1 MSLTP
6 TQLPPSAKAADRAT
20 PTCENRTAPSVRE
33 DNSCVKAQSQVLCVL
48 SVTLNTSNEAG
59 SLGPFYSQEQGQSDP
74 RGHAGPLY
82 KANSMGGV
90 QPSKHNT
97 LNCHGLIHSS
107 PQRSSQYTTHNQE
120 LPTNGINA
128 ENNRSPNASFFLS
141 INYAHIPSKY
151 LVSCLSAPAITNL
164 TLTHH
169 TIQISR
175 VSHHQPFR
183 FTPPTQWSSIF
194 PNVLLS
200 SVPTLKSS
208 QDSDRARTPT
218 LKSVSSRCS
227 SKSDLALFQ

>member
-97 LNCHGLIHSS
+97 LNCH
-107 PQRSSQYTTHNQE
+107 
-120 LPTNGINA
+120 A
-128 ENNRSPNASFFLS
+128 M
-141 INYAHIPSKY
+141 
-151 LVSCLSAPAITNL
+151 
-164 TLTHH
+164 
-169 TIQISR
+169 
-175 VSHHQPFR
+175 
-183 FTPPTQWSSIF
+183 
-194 PNVLLS
+194 
-200 SVPTLKSS
+200 
-208 QDSDRARTPT
+208 D
-218 LKSVSSRCS
+218 
-227 SKSDLALFQ
+227 